1 MFLQNEPLVRH
12 GLNRD
17 PNYVNLGFLK
27 NHRFLIEKN
36 KFMYSVLE
44 RLKKTTQYYKEYGLV
59 KKRERRKSM
68 AVIETINLQ
77 KFYSQGKISIKAL
90 AGVNAQINEGE
101 FVAILGPSGS
111 GKSTFLN
118 MIGALDKP
126 TEGVIKLSGK
136 DISKMTK
143 DELAEQRQR
152 IGFVFQS
159 YNLIERLSALENVE
173 LAMSIQKIPKE
184 ERRSKSLKIMS
195 DVGLADRSSHKPSE
209 LSGGQKQRV
218 AIARA
223 LAQDP
228 YFLLLDE
235 PTGNVDTHTRDD
247 IMDLINTLNSEFRKT
262 IVIVTHDPIVA
273 KYAHRTIYFLDG
285 KISQDITV
293 EEFETPKDLLPME
306 EEI

>member
-1 MFLQNEPLVRH
+1 MT
-12 GLNRD
+12 
-17 PNYVNLGFLK
+17 
-27 NHRFLIEKN
+27 I
-36 KFMYSVLE
+36 
-44 RLKKTTQYYKEYGLV
+44 
-59 KKRERRKSM
+59 
-68 AVIETINLQ
+68 IETKNLK
-77 KFYSQGKISIKAL
+77 KFYSQGNITVKAL
-90 AGVNAQINEGE
+90 AGVDAQINDGE

-126 TEGVIKLSGK
+126 TEGTITLSGK

-159 YNLIERLSALENVE
+159 YNLIGRLTALENVE

-184 ERRSKSLKIMS
+184 ERRAKTLQIME
-195 DVGLADRSSHKPSE
+195 DVGLADRVNHKPSE

-228 YFLLLDE
+228 KFLLLDE
-235 PTGNVDTHTRDD
+235 PTGNVDTRTRDD
-247 IMDLINTLNSEFRKT
+247 IMGLINTLNKKYGKTT
-262 IVIVTHDPIVA
+262 IVVTHDPIVA
-273 KYAHRTIYFLDG
+273 KYARRTIYFLDG
-285 KISQDITV
+285 RISQDITM
-293 EEFETPKDLLPME
+293 EEFETPQDLSQTYRE
-306 EEI
+306 NSVEGEI

>member
-1 MFLQNEPLVRH
+1 
-12 GLNRD
+12 
-17 PNYVNLGFLK
+17 
-27 NHRFLIEKN
+27 
-36 KFMYSVLE
+36 
-44 RLKKTTQYYKEYGLV
+44 
-59 KKRERRKSM
+59 M